1 MDGYFFDKRK
11 RKRSFIKYLIIFSIS
26 FVPAVLFN
34 IYVAKDLSNWAVILL
49 DVVIILA
56 FVLVGNII
64 ASKIFEKKDRKLEA
78 KIKAREEIQKRK
90 KEILEQSYKA
100 KRNKKLKEKEEKEKE
115 VENNGSEGN
124 EQKDK

>member
-11 RKRSFIKYLIIFSIS
+11 RKRSFIKYLIIFSIA

-34 IYVAKDLSNWAVILL
+34 IYVAKNLSNWAVILL
-49 DVVIILA
+49 DVVIILV
-56 FVLVGNII
+56 FVLIGNII

-78 KIKAREEIQKRK
+78 KIKAREEMQQRK

-100 KRNKKLKEKEEKEKE
+100 KRDKKLKEKEEKTKE
-115 VENNGSEGN
+115 VVNNGSEGN